1 MTHHFNIST
10 DHYQCLFESSP
21 ASFLILLP
29 DADFTIV
36 AVTEDYLR
44 DTLTKRENILGKP
57 VFEVFPDN
65 PAAPESHSTKLL
77 AESFRRVIATKSVD
91 TMALLRYDI
100 PKPDGTGFEQ
110 RYWRP
115 VNKAT
120 LSPDGEILYIIHRAQ
135 DVTDFVQIL
144 AENKAHKK
152 ERAELTAQ
160 KMIMEKEVQ
169 YRSMELAAKNAELSS
184 TNEKL
189 RQYTDQMRDEAYKKD
204 EFLAMLAHELR
215 NPLAPIAAAADLL
228 GVGYLDGARIEQT
241 SGIIRRQVKHMTGL
255 VDDLLDVSRVTRG
268 LVTLVKKKLD
278 AKRILSDAVEQVRPL
293 IEARGHRLAVHTPPE
308 SALVSGD
315 GKRLVQVVSNL
326 LTNAA
331 KYTPEGGDIVL
342 SMEVEGSHIKI
353 AVSDN
358 GVGMTPEFQ
367 ATAFELFAQ
376 AARTP
381 DRSQGGLGIGL
392 ALVRSLMELHGG
404 SVTVQSDG
412 VGKGCRF
419 EVCLPHL
426 LEEQISANFEP
437 QALNPAAPGKALRVM
452 VVDDN
457 ADAAE
462 MLAML
467 IEALGH
473 QVVVE
478 HHPNRALERAPT
490 ERPDVFLLDIG
501 LPDMD
506 GNEMARRLRMH
517 PDTTKATLIAVT
529 GYGHDQDRDAALNAG
544 FDYYF
549 AKPIDSTKLASLLAD
564 VDIEKQHLRWN

>member
-1 MTHHFNIST
+1 MTHHPSIST
-10 DHYQCLFESSP
+10 EHYQALFESSP

-36 AVTEDYLR
+36 AATEDYLR
-44 DTLTKRENILGKP
+44 DTLTQRENIVGRP

-65 PAAPESHSTKLL
+65 PDDPESQSTRLL
-77 AESFRRVIATKSVD
+77 AESFLRVIATKSVD

-100 PKPDGTGFEQ
+100 PKPDGSGFEQ

-115 VNKAT
+115 VNKPT

-135 DVTDFVQIL
+135 DVTDFVQLL
-144 AENKAHKK
+144 AENKAHKR

-160 KMIMEKEVQ
+160 KMIMEKEVE
-169 YRSMELAAKNAELSS
+169 YRSVELAAKNAELLS

-189 RQYTDQMRDEAYKKD
+189 KQYTDRMREEANRKD

-228 GVGYLDGARIEQT
+228 SLGHPDETRIKQT
-241 SGIIRRQVKHMTGL
+241 SGIIRRQAKHMTGL

-268 LVTLVKKKLD
+268 LVTLEKTKLD
-278 AKRILSDAVEQVRPL
+278 AKRIFPDAVEQVRPL
-293 IEARGHRLAVHTPPE
+293 IEARRHRLIVHTPPD
-308 SALVSGD
+308 SAFVLGD
-315 GKRLVQVVSNL
+315 IKRLVQVVTNL

-331 KYTPEGGDIVL
+331 KFTPEGGEIVL
-342 SMEVEGSHIKI
+342 SMEVDRGHIRI

-367 ATAFELFAQ
+367 ARAFELFAQ
-376 AARTP
+376 AARTS

-392 ALVRSLMELHGG
+392 ALVKSLMELHGG
-404 SVTVQSDG
+404 GVTVHSDG
-412 VGKGCRF
+412 VGKGCQF
-419 EVCLPHL
+419 VVCLPHIA
-426 LEEQISANFEP
+426 EKEFSANHELE
-437 QALNPAAPGKALRVM
+437 ARNPAHPSKALRVM

-457 ADAAE
+457 VDAAK
-462 MLAML
+462 MLALL

-478 HHPNRALERAPT
+478 HHALRALERVAIET
-490 ERPDVFLLDIG
+490 PDVFLLDIG
-501 LPDMD
+501 LPDID
-506 GNEMARRLRMH
+506 GNELSRRLRMH
-517 PDTTKATLIAVT
+517 PEAMKAILIAVT
-529 GYGHDQDRDAALNAG
+529 GYGHESDRERSLTAG
-544 FDYYF
+544 FDHHLV
-549 AKPIDSTKLASLLAD
+549 KPIDLTTLSSILSKISQL
-564 VDIEKQHLRWN
+564 

>member
-1 MTHHFNIST
+1 MNHHLSIST
-10 DHYQCLFESSP
+10 DHYQRIFESSP

-44 DTLTKRENILGKP
+44 DTLTERENILGKP
-57 VFEVFPDN
+57 LFDVFPDN
-65 PAAPESHSTKLL
+65 PVIPESHSTGLL

-100 PKPDGTGFEQ
+100 PKPDGTGFEE

-135 DVTDFVQIL
+135 DVTDFVQLL
-144 AENKAHKK
+144 AENKAHER

-169 YRSMELAAKNAELSS
+169 YRSMELAAKNAELTS
-184 TNEKL
+184 TNEVLK
-189 RQYTDQMRDEAYKKD
+189 QYTDQMRDEARRKD

-228 GVGYLDGARIEQT
+228 GLGHPDEARIKQT

-268 LVTLVKKKLD
+268 LVTLDKTKLD

-293 IEARGHRLAVHTPPE
+293 IEARGHRLALHTPPE
-308 SALVSGD
+308 SAFVSGD
-315 GKRLVQVVSNL
+315 EKRLVQVVTNL

-331 KYTPEGGDIVL
+331 KFTPEGGDIVL
-342 SMEVEGSHIKI
+342 SMEVDGSHIKI
-353 AVSDN
+353 VVSDN
-358 GVGMTPEFQ
+358 GVGMTTEFQ
-367 ATAFELFAQ
+367 ARAFELFAQ
-376 AARTP
+376 AAQTS

-392 ALVRSLMELHGG
+392 ALVKSLMELHGG

-412 VGKGCRF
+412 VGKGSRF
-419 EVCLPHL
+419 VVCLPNL
-426 LEEQISANFEP
+426 LEKQISANLEP
-437 QALNPAAPGKALRVM
+437 QALNTDDPSKAVRVM
-452 VVDDN
+452 IVDDN
-457 ADAAE
+457 ADAAQ

-473 QVVVE
+473 QVLVE
-478 HHPNRALERAPT
+478 HHPRRALERAQIET
-490 ERPDVFLLDIG
+490 PDVFLLDIG

-506 GNEMARRLRMH
+506 GNELARRLRMQ
-517 PDTTKATLIAVT
+517 PETTKAILIAVT
-529 GYGHDQDRDAALNAG
+529 GYGQEQDRDAALNAG
-544 FDYYF
+544 FDHYF
-549 AKPIDSTKLASLLAD
+549 AKPMDSAKLASLLAE
-564 VDIEKQHLRWN
+564 INNN

>member
-1 MTHHFNIST
+1 MTHHRSVST
-10 DHYQCLFESSP
+10 DHYKCLLESSP

-44 DTLTKRENILGKP
+44 STVTKRENILGKP
-57 VFEVFPDN
+57 LFDVFPDN
-65 PAAPESHSTKLL
+65 PATPESHSTRLL

-115 VNKAT
+115 INKAA
-120 LSPDGEILYIIHRAQ
+120 LSPDEEILYIIHYAQ
-135 DVTDFVQIL
+135 DVTDFVQL
-144 AENKAHKK
+144 LSENKAHKR
-152 ERAELTAQ
+152 EQAELTAQ
-160 KMIMEKEVQ
+160 KMIMEKEVE
-169 YRSMELAAKNAELSS
+169 YRNMELAAKNAELSA

-189 RQYTDQMRDEAYKKD
+189 KQYMDQMRDEAHKKD

-228 GVGYLDGARIEQT
+228 GLGDPDEARIKQT
-241 SGIIRRQVKHMTGL
+241 SGIIRRQVKHMSGL
-255 VDDLLDVSRVTRG
+255 VNDLLDVSRVTRG
-268 LVTLVKKKLD
+268 LVTLVKTKLD

-293 IEARGHRLAVHTPPE
+293 IEARRHRLAVHTPPE
-308 SALVSGD
+308 SAFVSVD
-315 GKRLVQVVSNL
+315 EKRLVQVLTNL

-331 KYTPEGGDIVL
+331 KFTPEGGDIVL
-342 SMEVEGSHIKI
+342 SMEVDGRHIKI

-358 GVGMTPEFQ
+358 GVGMTSEFQ
-367 ATAFELFAQ
+367 TRAFELFSQ
-376 AARTP
+376 AARTS

-392 ALVRSLMELHGG
+392 ALVKSLIELHGG

-412 VGKGCRF
+412 IGKGCRF
-419 EVCLPHL
+419 VVCLPYL
-426 LEEQISANFEP
+426 LEKQISENFEP
-437 QALNPAAPGKALRVM
+437 QALNPAVPRKALRVM

-457 ADAAE
+457 ADAAL

-478 HHPNRALERAPT
+478 HHPRRALERAPT
-490 ERPDVFLLDIG
+490 ETLDVFLLDIG

-506 GNEMARRLRMH
+506 GIELARRLRMQLE
-517 PDTTKATLIAVT
+517 TTKAILIAVT
-529 GYGHDQDRDAALNAG
+529 GYGQEQDRDAALNAG

-549 AKPIDSTKLASLLAD
+549 AKPIDGAKLASLLAGID
-564 VDIEKQHLRWN
+564 NK

>member
-1 MTHHFNIST
+1 MTHHLSIST
-10 DHYQCLFESSP
+10 DHYQRLFESSP

-29 DADFTIV
+29 DTNFTIV
-36 AVTEDYLR
+36 AVTEDYLK

-57 VFEVFPDN
+57 LFDVFPDN
-65 PAAPESHSTKLL
+65 PAAPESQSTGLL

-100 PKPDGTGFEQ
+100 PKPDGTGFEE

-135 DVTDFVQIL
+135 DVTDFVQLL
-144 AENKAHKK
+144 AENKAHKR

-184 TNEKL
+184 TNEVLK
-189 RQYTDQMRDEAYKKD
+189 QYTDQMRDEARKKD

-228 GVGYLDGARIEQT
+228 GLDRPDETRIKQT

-268 LVTLVKKKLD
+268 SVTLDKTKLD

-293 IEARGHRLAVHTPPE
+293 VEARCHRLAVHTPPE
-308 SALVSGD
+308 SAYVSGD
-315 GKRLVQVVSNL
+315 EKRLVQVVTNL
-326 LTNAA
+326 LTNAT
-331 KYTPEGGDIVL
+331 KFTPEGGDIVL
-342 SMEVEGSHIKI
+342 SMEVDGSHIKI

-367 ATAFELFAQ
+367 ARAFELFAQ
-376 AARTP
+376 AAQTS

-392 ALVRSLMELHGG
+392 ALVKSLMELHGG

-412 VGKGCRF
+412 VGKGSRF
-419 EVCLPHL
+419 VVCLPNF
-426 LEEQISANFEP
+426 LEKQISANLET
-437 QALNPAAPGKALRVM
+437 QALNTDDPSKAVRVM
-452 VVDDN
+452 IVDDN
-457 ADAAE
+457 ADAAQ

-473 QVVVE
+473 QVLVE
-478 HHPNRALERAPT
+478 HHPRRAFERALVEK
-490 ERPDVFLLDIG
+490 PDVFLLDIG

-506 GNEMARRLRMH
+506 GNELARRLRIQ
-517 PDTTKATLIAVT
+517 PETTKAILIAVT
-529 GYGHDQDRDAALNAG
+529 GYGQEQDRDAALNAG
-544 FDYYF
+544 FDHYF
-549 AKPIDSTKLASLLAD
+549 AKPIDSAKLASLLAK
-564 VDIEKQHLRWN
+564 INNK

>member
-1 MTHHFNIST
+1 MTHNLSIST
-10 DHYQCLFESSP
+10 DHYQCIFESSP
-21 ASFLILLP
+21 ASLLILLP

-57 VFEVFPDN
+57 LFDVFPDN
-65 PAAPESHSTKLL
+65 PATPESHSTRLL

-100 PKPDGTGFEQ
+100 PNPDGTGFEE

-120 LSPDGEILYIIHRAQ
+120 LSPQGEILYIIHRAQ
-135 DVTDFVQIL
+135 DVTDFVQLL
-144 AENKAHKK
+144 AENKAHKR

-169 YRSMELAAKNAELSS
+169 HRSMELAARNAELSS
-184 TNEKL
+184 ANERL
-189 RQYTDQMRDEAYKKD
+189 NQYTDQMREEAHKKD

-228 GVGYLDGARIEQT
+228 GLGHPDAARIKQT
-241 SGIIRRQVKHMTGL
+241 SGILKRQVKHMTGL

-268 LVTLVKKKLD
+268 LVTLVNTKLD

-293 IEARGHRLAVHTPPE
+293 IAARRHRLAVHTPPE
-308 SALVSGD
+308 SAFVSGD
-315 GKRLVQVVSNL
+315 VKRLVQVVTNL

-331 KYTPEGGDIVL
+331 KFTPEGGDISL
-342 SMEVEGSHIKI
+342 SMEVDRSHIKI

-367 ATAFELFAQ
+367 ARAFELFAQ
-376 AARTP
+376 AARTS

-392 ALVRSLMELHGG
+392 ALVKSLMGLHGG
-404 SVTVQSDG
+404 SVTVQSGG

-419 EVCLPHL
+419 VVSLPHL
-426 LEEQISANFEP
+426 LEEDISANFEP
-437 QALNPAAPGKALRVM
+437 HVLNPASSNKALRVM

-457 ADAAE
+457 ADAAQ

-478 HHPNRALERAPT
+478 HHPHRALERALLEP
-490 ERPDVFLLDIG
+490 PDVFLLDIG

-506 GNEMARRLRMH
+506 GNEMARRLRMQ
-517 PDTTKATLIAVT
+517 PETTKATLIAAT
-529 GYGHDQDRDAALNAG
+529 GYGQDQDRDAALNAG
-544 FDYYF
+544 FDHYF
-549 AKPIDSTKLASLLAD
+549 AKPVDSAKLACLLAEIDS
-564 VDIEKQHLRWN
+564 R

>member
-1 MTHHFNIST
+1 MTHHLSIST
-10 DHYQCLFESSP
+10 DHFQALFESSP
-21 ASFLILLP
+21 ASFLIMLP

-36 AVTEDYLR
+36 AATEDYLR
-44 DTLTKRENILGKP
+44 DTLTKREHIVGRP
-57 VFEVFPDN
+57 IFDVFPDN
-65 PAAPESHSTKLL
+65 PDALESHSTRLL

-100 PKPDGTGFEQ
+100 PKPDGSGFEE

-115 VNKAT
+115 VNKPT
-120 LSPDGEILYIIHRAQ
+120 LSPCGEILYIIHRAQ
-135 DVTDFVQIL
+135 DVTDFVQLL
-144 AENKAHKK
+144 AENKAHKR

-160 KMIMEKEVQ
+160 KIIMEKEVE

-189 RQYTDQMRDEAYKKD
+189 KQYTDRMRAEAHRKD

-228 GVGYLDGARIEQT
+228 SLGHSDERRIKQT

-268 LVTLVKKKLD
+268 LVTLKRTKLD
-278 AKRILSDAVEQVRPL
+278 AKLIFPDAVEQVRPL
-293 IEARGHRLAVHTPPE
+293 IEARRHRLAVHTPPD
-308 SALVSGD
+308 SAFVVGD
-315 GKRLVQVVSNL
+315 VKRLVQVVANL

-331 KYTPEGGDIVL
+331 KFTPEGGEIVL
-342 SMEVEGSHIKI
+342 SMEVDGGHIKI

-367 ATAFELFAQ
+367 ARAFELFAQ
-376 AARTP
+376 AARTS

-392 ALVRSLMELHGG
+392 ALVKSLMELHGG
-404 SVTVQSDG
+404 SVTVHSDG

-419 EVCLPHL
+419 VVCMPHL
-426 LEEQISANFEP
+426 AEKELSANHEP
-437 QALNPAAPGKALRVM
+437 QAFNLAAPSKALKVM

-462 MLAML
+462 MLALL
-467 IEALGH
+467 IETLGH

-478 HHPNRALERAPT
+478 HHPHIALERVAV
-490 ERPDVFLLDIG
+490 EAPDVFLLDIG

-506 GNEMARRLRMH
+506 GNEMSRRLKMH
-517 PDTTKATLIAVT
+517 HETMNAILIAVT
-529 GYGHDQDRDAALNAG
+529 GYGQEGDRERSLAAG
-544 FDYYF
+544 FDHYLV
-549 AKPIDSTKLASLLAD
+549 KPVDLATLSSILSTIS
-564 VDIEKQHLRWN
+564 QP